1 MNELRKF
8 ELAVPVSAVDH
19 ALGASH
25 APVTV
30 VEYGDFECPNCKQ
43 AAPAVRLLLE
53 RFPGRVRLVYR
64 HFPLEEVHPH
74 ALHAALAA
82 EVAAGQG
89 KFWPMHDMLFDNQRH
104 LKLPQLRGYAQRL
117 ELDMLRYDAEME
129 GELYLQRVREQVE
142 GGERGMQG
150 MRMDFLQRKVPI
162 DQAHAAREPVQQQL
176 DRRRRLLAVGAFE
189 VAVLHDRHW
198 RVRRAERVID
208 GADRHRQLEFSM
220 LVHSP

>member
-43 AAPAVRLLLE
+43 AAPAVKLLLK
-53 RFPGRVRLVYR
+53 RFAGRVQLAFR

-82 EVAAGQG
+82 EAAGGQAR
-89 KFWPMHDMLFDNQRH
+89 FWEMHDLLFDNQQH
-104 LKLPQLRGYAQRL
+104 LKLNQLRGYAQKL
-117 ELDMLRYDAEME
+117 ELDMTRYD
-129 GELYLQRVREQVE
+129 GE
-142 GGERGMQG
+142 
-150 MRMDFLQRKVPI
+150 
-162 DQAHAAREPVQQQL
+162 
-176 DRRRRLLAVGAFE
+176 
-189 VAVLHDRHW
+189 
-198 RVRRAERVID
+198 
-208 GADRHRQLEFSM
+208 
-220 LVHSP
+220 